1 MNLSDFGN
9 WSSIIGLVI
18 TIITFLLAAN
28 VNKKVNGILKSKGD
42 RSYFDKKIG
51 IYLSNLKQLQDI
63 ASSAQDEVLFSTKQ
77 YANINNVIQL
87 VGSSWDVLMQYERKG
102 TKKKKIDYW
111 EKKFEEVQGMYKRSD
126 SRDVRKLISFLSEF
140 ITFLEK
146 EQANNER

>member
-28 VNKKVNGILKSKGD
+28 VNKKVNGILKSKSD

-111 EKKFEEVQGMYKRSD
+111 EKNLKKC
-126 SRDVRKLISFLSEF
+126 KACISEA
-140 ITFLEK
+140 IVEM
-146 EQANNER
+146 

>member
-28 VNKKVNGILKSKGD
+28 VNKKVNGILKSKSD

-87 VGSSWDVLMQYERKG
+87 VGSSWDVLMQYERKR

>member
-28 VNKKVNGILKSKGD
+28 VNKKVNGILKSKSD